1 MKEYQ
6 SDISSRREMIAAS
19 LRYGALA
26 VLAAAGTT
34 AFIKRRRLVRE
45 GKCIND
51 GSCGECRI
59 LDRCGL
65 PAALSARRSSASKG
79 NDGQ

>member
-1 MKEYQ
+1 MKEYR
-6 SDISSRREMIAAS
+6 SDISSRRDVLLGT
-19 LRYGALA
+19 LRYAALV
-26 VLAAAGTT
+26 VLAAAGIS
-34 AFIKRRRLVRE
+34 AFIKRRRLVSE

-65 PAALSARRSSASKG
+65 PAALSARRNSAGKG